1 MRDVPVDQFELL
13 LVVLVDLVS
22 VLLVRLD
29 MTPIL
34 VYLRFLYASLY
45 AVTPSTNSSLPNAAT
60 RVRPRTSSETT
71 PS

>member
-22 VLLVRLD
+22 ALLVRFDILPLD
-29 MTPIL
+29 TYYFFMRL
-34 VYLRFLYASLY
+34 LY
-45 AVTPSTNSSLPNAAT
+45 AVTPSTNSSLPDAT
-60 RVRPRTSSETT
+60 NRVRSRTSSETT